1 MVERHSKEGTD
12 IMKIKSTAVLLASF
26 LAMASSASAADQV
39 KPAWSGITEELF
51 QTYIASEGLKE
62 LGYDVAEPTQTQIQ
76 LGHVAIANGDLT
88 FYAAHWQPLHDA
100 FWKEAGGDEKLMRIG
115 KLTSNSIQGYLIDK
129 KTADA
134 AGIKFLEDLKDP
146 EKAKLFDTNGNGKAD
161 LYGCEPGWGCER
173 VIEHHLEAYG
183 LKDTVEHQQGGYFT
197 IIPDAIER
205 IKEGKPTL
213 YYTWTPLWVSAVLR
227 PGHEVVW
234 LNVKETSLP
243 DGQTGNTTVEGIGN
257 LGFTVNDQKVIV
269 NTAFINANPSARK
282 FLELVTV
289 PIEDINAENK
299 LVNDGEKSNEQIIKH
314 ATDWIAAHKSDWDK
328 WIAEAKAAK

>member
-1 MVERHSKEGTD
+1 MSK
-12 IMKIKSTAVLLASF
+12 KSTVILLASF
-26 LAMASSASAADQV
+26 LATASMASAADQV

-51 QTYIASEGLKE
+51 QTYVVSEGLKE
-62 LGYDVAEPTQTQIQ
+62 LGFDVAEPTQAQIQ
-76 LGHVAIANGDLT
+76 LGHVAIGNGDLT
-88 FYAAHWQPLHDA
+88 FYAAHWDPLHAA
-100 FWKEAGGDEKLMRIG
+100 FWKEAGGDEKLVRLG
-115 KLTSNSIQGYLIDK
+115 KLTTNSIQGYLIDK

-134 AGIKFLEDLKDP
+134 TGIKYLEDLKDP

-173 VIEHHLEAYG
+173 VIEHHLDAYG
-183 LKDTVEHQQGGYFT
+183 LRDAVEHQQGGYFT

-227 PGHEVVW
+227 PGKEVVW

-257 LGFTVNDQKVIV
+257 LGFTVNDQMVIV
-269 NTAFINANPSARK
+269 NSEFVKANPSAKK
-282 FLELVTV
+282 FLELVTI

-299 LVNDGEKSNEQIIKH
+299 LVNDGEKSNEQIMKH
-314 ATDWIAAHKSDWDK
+314 SMDWIAAHKTDWDK
-328 WIAEAKAAK
+328 WIAEAKATQ